1 MATRPNINIS
11 KGVDNDVYA
20 LLNAQVAQYPDL
32 NLPAVTVGSPLRI
45 QNKGGSTVYIHEA
58 VASIEVDGGTTVP
71 TNWQTTTADG
81 AAGVIATCIADGVI
95 NAELV

>member
-1 MATRPNINIS
+1 MATRPNIKIS

-20 LLNAQVAQYPDL
+20 LLNAQVAQYPAL
-32 NLPAVTVGSPLRI
+32 NLPAVTVGAPLRI

-58 VASIEVDGGTTVP
+58 TESIEIDGGTTTP
-71 TNWQTTTADG
+71 TNWQSTTTDG

-95 NAELV
+95 NVEVL

>member
-20 LLNAQVAQYPDL
+20 LLNAQAGY
-32 NLPAVTVGSPLRI
+32 PAVTVGAPLRI
-45 QNKGGSTVYIHEA
+45 QNKGGATVYIHEA
-58 VASIEVDGGTTVP
+58 TESIEIDGGTTTP
-71 TNWQTTTADG
+71 TNWQSTTTDG

-95 NAELV
+95 NVEVL